1 MFLTTALPFVHAE
14 LMILSGNQTN
24 GLWSCLSIQIYIN
37 MADFSIE
44 NHLKYKLFKL
54 IKLNLLSSNN
64 EDCSY
69 SINCLH
75 CFC

>member
-1 MFLTTALPFVHAE
+1 
-14 LMILSGNQTN
+14 
-24 GLWSCLSIQIYIN
+24 

-54 IKLNLLSSNN
+54 IKLNLLPSNN